1 MAPPQYKPPLTHLPS
16 HRTVQAPP
24 RTRTANPHGRARPA
38 ILPVAAD
45 SSGPFTRSSTMTPG
59 RRTFTPAKT
68 GWCYRQDWA
77 LDVIEVAA
85 GDRRI

>member
-16 HRTVQAPP
+16 HRTGQAPP
-24 RTRTANPHGRARPA
+24 HTQTASPHGQARPA

-45 SSGPFTRSSTMTPG
+45 SSGHFTRSSTMIPG
-59 RRTFTPAKT
+59 RHTFTPART
-68 GWCYRQDWA
+68 DWCFRQDWA
-77 LDVIEVAA
+77 LDEIEVAA